1 MAGPSTSQRA
11 RERTAGLLLIAAA
24 AAALL
29 AANSPLAHAY
39 HALLEARIGTLT
51 IHTLIA
57 DGLMAI
63 FFLLVGLEV
72 KREWYVGR
80 LSTNAE
86 RRLPILAAVA
96 GRRSGPIYLAVA
108 GSDPQLGAAGRFR

>member
-1 MAGPSTSQRA
+1 MASDSTSGQA
-11 RERTAGLLLIAAA
+11 RERRAGLLLIAAA
-24 AAALL
+24 AAALT

-39 HALLEARIGTLT
+39 HALLEARIGTLSV
-51 IHTLIA
+51 HTLIA

-72 KREWYVGR
+72 KREWYDGR

-86 RRLPILAAVA
+86 RRLPILAAAA
-96 GRRSGPIYLAVA
+96 GMAVPALIFLTVA
-108 GSDPQLGAAGRFR
+108 GSDPQLWRG